1 MLMTDFN
8 GTKVISKIHF
18 YIYFFF
24 CMKVRVEVVPVVQV
38 IPAHR
43 LQVTVYRMNRNVG
56 WRFSSH
62 VSRDHGSDN

>member
-1 MLMTDFN
+1 
-8 GTKVISKIHF
+8 
-18 YIYFFF
+18 
-24 CMKVRVEVVPVVQV
+24 MKVRVEVVPVVQV